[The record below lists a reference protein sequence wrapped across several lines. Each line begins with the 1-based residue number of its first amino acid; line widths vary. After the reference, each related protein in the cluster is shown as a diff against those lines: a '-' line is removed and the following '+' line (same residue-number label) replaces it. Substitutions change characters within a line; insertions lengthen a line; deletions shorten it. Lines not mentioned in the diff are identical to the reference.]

1 MIRTQAPGTKDQV
14 DFGCDAHGQ
23 SILTLTNPSGTI
35 LCASQENQLLATYK
49 ITVRFLANM
58 PFSPLHHSIVKIYH
72 PVVFDMIKA
81 ACFRPQSRPII
92 MSSSNS
98 CAPAGSLSSSAPSH
112 LSTPSDS
119 SVSSASGSTTTSPLL
134 KSRNPK
140 QTTSQKPKT
149 ATCQKLKSK
158 AAKITLHKTRRTPSS
173 LTSSSRRGRGGLG
186 LRSSA
191 ILTVDKKIRNG
202 CL

>member
-1 MIRTQAPGTKDQV
+1 MRTQAPGTKDQV

-81 ACFRPQSRPII
+81 ACFRPAACLRSI
-92 MSSSNS
+92 S

-112 LSTPSDS
+112 LSNPADS
-119 SVSSASGSTTTSPLL
+119 SVPSASGSTTTSLLL
-134 KSRNPK
+134 KSLNPK

-149 ATCQKLKSK
+149 ATCQKSTSK
-158 AAKITLHKTRRTPSS
+158 AAKIALHKPRRTLSS
-173 LTSSSRRGRGGLG
+173 LTSSTCRGRGGLG

-191 ILTVDKKIRNG
+191 ILTVDKKIRKNG

>member
-1 MIRTQAPGTKDQV
+1 MRTQAPGTKDQV

-81 ACFRPQSRPII
+81 ACLMQHAL
-92 MSSSNS
+92 SNS
-98 CAPAGSLSSSAPSH
+98 CAPSGSLSSSAPSH
-112 LSTPSDS
+112 LSNPADS
-119 SVSSASGSTTTSPLL
+119 SVPSASGSTTTSLLL
-134 KSRNPK
+134 KSLNPK
-140 QTTSQKPKT
+140 QTTSQNPKT
-149 ATCQKLKSK
+149 APCQKSKSK
-158 AAKITLHKTRRTPSS
+158 AAKIALHKPRRTLSS
-173 LTSSSRRGRGGLG
+173 LTSSTCRGRGGLG

-191 ILTVDKKIRNG
+191 ILTVDKKIRKNG